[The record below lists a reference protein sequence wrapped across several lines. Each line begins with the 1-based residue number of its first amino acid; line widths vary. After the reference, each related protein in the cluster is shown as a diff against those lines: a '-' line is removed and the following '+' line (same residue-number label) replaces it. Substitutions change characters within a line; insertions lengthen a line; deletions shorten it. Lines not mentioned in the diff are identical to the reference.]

1 MLPRYRSPRGP
12 ALATGGAYH
21 RHVLGPSRPLP
32 RVGAPARIARFG
44 GSFEHATVVAVEDE
58 GRLLRV
64 RSEGGELLEFALNR
78 ASARF
83 LQAGIVNGPRLE
95 LLGD

>member
-1 MLPRYRSPRGP
+1 M
-12 ALATGGAYH
+12 
-21 RHVLGPSRPLP
+21 
-32 RVGAPARIARFG
+32 I
-44 GSFEHATVVAVEDE
+44 VAVEED

-64 RSEGGELLEFALNR
+64 RSETGELLEFQLNR

-83 LQAGIVNGPRLE
+83 LQTGAGSGPRLE

>member
-1 MLPRYRSPRGP
+1 
-12 ALATGGAYH
+12 
-21 RHVLGPSRPLP
+21 VLGPSRPLP
-32 RVGAPARIARFG
+32 RLGAQARIARFG
-44 GSFEHATVVAVEDE
+44 GGFEAATIVAVEDD
-58 GRLLRV
+58 GRLVRV

-83 LQAGIVNGPRLE
+83 LQAGATNGPRLE